1 MFAEFTQTKSDK
13 LFFYLF
19 IFFYMRFTTAHIKE
33 MEFDDLH
40 F

>member
-13 LFFYLF
+13 LFFFL
-19 IFFYMRFTTAHIKE
+19 FYMQFTTAHIKE

>member
-13 LFFYLF
+13 LFFF
-19 IFFYMRFTTAHIKE
+19 FFFYMRFTTAHIKE

>member
-13 LFFYLF
+13 LF
-19 IFFYMRFTTAHIKE
+19 FFYMRFTTAHIKE

>member
-13 LFFYLF
+13 LFFF
-19 IFFYMRFTTAHIKE
+19 MRFTTAHIKE

>member
-13 LFFYLF
+13 LFL
-19 IFFYMRFTTAHIKE
+19 FFYMRFTTAHFKE

>member
-13 LFFYLF
+13 LFF
-19 IFFYMRFTTAHIKE
+19 FFFLNMRFTTAHIKE